1 MVSMVSVVK
10 ARGKK
15 PELVFANQEVVSQP
29 TDAGISGEWGRGGG
43 AGGERGGGWR
53 RSAVGGGGGGGN
65 GQNRYVSLTQKF
77 LLSTPLLSGL
87 KLRTKSLSG
96 CGEGVC
102 EK

>member
-53 RSAVGGGGGGGN
+53 RSGGGGGGG
-65 GQNRYVSLTQKF
+65 GTGGTDMSV
-77 LLSTPLLSGL
+77 
-87 KLRTKSLSG
+87 
-96 CGEGVC
+96 
-102 EK
+102 